1 MREGRSVL
9 SLVGINKRGGE
20 REGEDSDKKNYLLIL
35 GKGRNRRFD
44 Y

>member
-1 MREGRSVL
+1 MREGGSVL

-20 REGEDSDKKNYLLIL
+20 RERERILI
-35 GKGRNRRFD
+35 KIII